1 MRWAMLIYHLSDDE
15 EETTTWENDF
25 LKDPEVSTNN

>member
-1 MRWAMLIYHLSDDE
+1 MLIYHLSDDG

-25 LKDPEVSTNN
+25 LKDPEVSAIR